1 MPARKLPIRPRRCHK
16 PHMDL
21 AAHPD
26 SAAWGQLMPRSP
38 GVRRLLARNPSPF
51 TYTGTGTFV
60 VGHGTVAVIDPG
72 PADFPH
78 VKALIEGLA
87 GETVSHILVTHT
99 HMDHSPS
106 APALQAATGAPIIG
120 CAPLMLSDDGPRADA
135 GFDPLYAPDRVL
147 ADGEAVSGP
156 GWTLTAVATPGHT
169 SNHLCF
175 AFAEEKAL
183 FTGDHVMGWSTTVV
197 APPDGN
203 MADYMASLRKL
214 LDRDDAVYHPTH
226 GEAIT
231 DPQRFVR
238 GLITHRKQRENQI
251 LKHLAVGPH
260 SIPAM
265 VAQMYAGIDTRLHG
279 AAGRSVLAHLL
290 DLQARGRVLPAQG
303 EWTLA

>member
-1 MPARKLPIRPRRCHK
+1 
-16 PHMDL
+16 MDP

-26 SAAWGQLMPRSP
+26 SVAYGQLVARSP
-38 GVRRLLARNPSPF
+38 LVRRLLARNPSPF

-60 VGHGTVAVIDPG
+60 VGRGTVAVIDPG

-99 HMDHSPS
+99 HMDHSPA

-120 CAPLMLSDDGPRADA
+120 CAPLVLSDDGPRADA
-135 GFDPLYAPDRVL
+135 GFDPLYAPDRVMV
-147 ADGEAVSGP
+147 DGESVEGP
-156 GWTLTAVATPGHT
+156 GWTLTALATPGHT

-175 AFAEEKAL
+175 ALPQEKAL

-214 LDRDDAVYHPTH
+214 LDRDEVIYHPTH
-226 GEAIT
+226 GEPVT

-251 LKHLAVGPH
+251 LKALASGPR

-265 VAQMYAGIDTRLHG
+265 VATMYAGIDARLHG

-290 DLQARGRVLPAQG
+290 DLQARGRVQPASD
-303 EWTLA
+303 EWVLA